1 MQVVPRSQPIERE
14 RTGSFMSRK
23 RVITHFFAELLRK
36 YVGHGRRISIAECS
50 RQTGYA
56 ERSISAWLKGESE
69 PNHNSL
75 KCLATVLGDDFV
87 LDLVR
92 AWGFA
97 VRRDE
102 PVDEMTR
109 EIGALLA
116 SNGYR
121 VVKRSRAA

>member
-1 MQVVPRSQPIERE
+1 
-14 RTGSFMSRK
+14 MSRK
-23 RVITHFFAELLRK
+23 RVTTHFFADLLRQ

-56 ERSISAWLKGESE
+56 ERTISAWLKGESE

-75 KCLATVLGDDFV
+75 KCLATVLGDEFV

-116 SNGYR
+116 TAGF
-121 VVKRSRAA
+121 VVKRRAA